1 MFNPLKRKK
10 SMRTIKYLV
19 MGVVLAGFSTT
30 AMAQDGTKADIDA
43 VKKIIS
49 SKPTDLADQMKA
61 FEKKNKKNAENLT
74 AFGRAFYEVK
84 DTANAL
90 KYAELALKANKSYA
104 PAYIL
109 KGDLAAMAEDGG
121 GAASLYDQAIYFDPK
136 NPEGY
141 RKYASVYRKI
151 DPRGAISKLNELRTQ
166 LPDYPVDAIIGHI
179 NYISNNFDEAIEAY
193 DKVPQAKLEKM
204 DIIESAFSAY
214 LTQKYDKGIEMA
226 EYGLQKEP
234 RNSTLNRLAMFCNTE
249 KGNFDKAL
257 DFADRLFN
265 KSDSANISY
274 MDYVYY
280 GNALNGLKRHDEAI
294 AMFQKA
300 LDQQFDNKDKR
311 AGVIQTLAN
320 AYKGIEDYPNAIKYY
335 EQYLAE
341 VSKASASD
349 YHSLAQLHVK
359 NSDKLEGEA
368 KTDALKKADGIYEDM
383 QSKYAD
389 IDDFIAFQ
397 RAHVSLFMDPDFKQ
411 GLANPHYAKLIE
423 LLAAKEE
430 KTDADK
436 KKIIEG
442 CGYFINYY
450 VHITPDNAK
459 AKEYAAILQSVD
471 PENETAKVVM
481 QLK

>member
-1 MFNPLKRKK
+1 MK
-10 SMRTIKYLV
+10 TIKYLV

-30 AMAQDGTKADIDA
+30 AMAQDGTKADVDA

-49 SKPTDLADQMKA
+49 SKPADLDKQMKP
-61 FEKKNKKNAENLT
+61 FYSKNKKNPENLV
-74 AFGRAFYEVK
+74 AFARAFYEAK
-84 DTANAL
+84 DTANAAV
-90 KYAELALKANKSYA
+90 YADYALKTNKSYA

-109 KGDLAAMAEDGG
+109 KGDLRALADDGG
-121 GAASLYDQAIYFDPK
+121 GAAAFYDQAIYFDPK

-151 DPRGAISKLNELRTQ
+151 SPQGAISKLNDLRAQ
-166 LPDYPVDAIIGHI
+166 LPDYPVDAVIGHI
-179 NYISNNFDEAIEAY
+179 NYISNNFDEAISAY
-193 DKVPQAKLEKM
+193 EKVDRSKLEKM
-204 DIIESAFSAY
+204 DMIEYTTSCYF
-214 LTQKYDKGIEMA
+214 TQKYDKGLDMA
-226 EYGLQKEP
+226 IYGLQKEP
-234 RNSTLNRLAMFCNTE
+234 RNSTLNRMAMFCNTE
-249 KGNFDKAL
+249 KGDYEKAL

-280 GNALNGLKRHDEAI
+280 GNALNGVKRHDEAI

-300 LDQQFDNKDKR
+300 LDQEFDNKDKR

-320 AYKGIEDYPNAIKYY
+320 AYKGMEDYPNALKYY
-335 EQYLAE
+335 EQYLNE

-349 YHSLAQLHVK
+349 YHSFAQLYVK
-359 NSDKLEGEA
+359 QSNTLEGDA
-368 KTDALKKADGIYEDM
+368 KTEALKKADGIYENM

-397 RAHVSLFMDPDFKQ
+397 RARVGLFMDPDFKK
-411 GLANPHYAKLIE
+411 GLANPHYTKLIE
-423 LLAAKEE
+423 VLNAKEE
-430 KTDADK
+430 KDAADK
-436 KKIIEG
+436 KKLTEA

-450 VHITPDNAK
+450 IHIAPDNAK
-459 AKEYAAILQSVD
+459 AKEFAAILLTID
-471 PENETAKVVM
+471 PENEAANAVM